1 MNTLQLWMMST
12 CKPTSVK
19 ARHPGEKDWKSFH
32 LGFLLPQPV
41 AHFPLL
47 INASQGT
54 NPQNLGCLSNSSY
67 TCFWIFWQPETLPSI
82 AHCPKLL
89 PRMMRRA
96 MKRRMESIR
105 KEGWG
110 GKIHVDKALPG
121 IARPHFLSQTLS
133 RSCPSVKEHTTKWV
147 DEDEDAK
154 CSSPN
159 WKLYESISKRRSCPN
174 TKIYQSKLG
183 KCICQSCKIDF
194 SRMTIKFQM
203 YLSKLINV
211 CLQTY
216 KCICPN

>member
-1 MNTLQLWMMST
+1 MST

-41 AHFPLL
+41 AHFPPL
-47 INASQGT
+47 INASRGT
-54 NPQNLGCLSNSSY
+54 NPQNLSCLSNSSY

-89 PRMMRRA
+89 PRMMKRA

-105 KEGWG
+105 KAGWG

-133 RSCPSVKEHTTKWV
+133 PLPV
-147 DEDEDAK
+147 
-154 CSSPN
+154 
-159 WKLYESISKRRSCPN
+159 
-174 TKIYQSKLG
+174 
-183 KCICQSCKIDF
+183 CQGAYNKVGGWGWGCKMF
-194 SRMTIKFQM
+194 
-203 YLSKLINV
+203 LSKLHIKK
-211 CLQTY
+211 T
-216 KCICPN
+216 